1 MSRPLIVA
9 VALLVSALVACS
21 SDGGGAAEEVETKS
35 PSPTP
40 AASTGVVRGSG
51 DYTFTHGG
59 AVGVVTVPTAVTDAR
74 VAEYDGYR
82 QSAGAID
89 VTYVVSEIDNTGGS
103 EVVTMYRVVVVTQ
116 DGRQVEIPPIGVRL
130 ETWRDTFAS
139 GSATNSK
146 AYERGEVLL
155 KALPPVQPGRQGRLI
170 NAAAQSVPSVAQVY
184 VYPTGGVDRV
194 EAVPMK

>member
-9 VALLVSALVACS
+9 VVLLASALVACS
-21 SDGGGAAEEVETKS
+21 SDGGSAVEEVETMS
-35 PSPTP
+35 PRPTT
-40 AASTGVVRGSG
+40 AAATGVVPGSG

-59 AVGVVTVPTAVTDAR
+59 AVGVVTVPTAAMDAR
-74 VAEYDGYR
+74 VAEYDAYR

-116 DGRQVEIPPIGVRL
+116 DGRQIEIPAIGVRL
-130 ETWRDTFAS
+130 ETWRDSFAS
-139 GSATNSK
+139 AGATNSK

-155 KALPPVQPGRQGRLI
+155 KALQPVRPGRRGRLL
-170 NAAAQSVPSVAQVY
+170 NAAAQSVPSVAHVY
-184 VYPTGGVDRV
+184 VYATGGVDRV
-194 EAVPMK
+194 EAVPLN